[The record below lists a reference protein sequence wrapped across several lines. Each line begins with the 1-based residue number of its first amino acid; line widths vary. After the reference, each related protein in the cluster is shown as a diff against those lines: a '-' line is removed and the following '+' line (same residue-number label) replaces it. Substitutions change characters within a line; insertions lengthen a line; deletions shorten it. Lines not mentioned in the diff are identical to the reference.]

1 MSNDNVPH
9 PPGRLISLRNVVLRI
24 EQEAKLAGSPHSAI
38 ELVLRALRCGEIH
51 AVGVYAGDQTSR
63 SIGPADWEGLII
75 EIAPQR
81 IFEVNGPPTLVVRR
95 LGAPGGSPE
104 VTHVRLDALDV
115 TAWRTRLRL
124 AGYTPKPRGEIH
136 PPAPIEIRCV
146 LAHAPGTGCRA
157 GARCPGAGRQFDRH
171 PKKVALGHGPQA
183 VGAHRS
189 VGKNAVQGRGPSSK
203 QTPQIKLPAPHR

>member
-115 TAWRTRLRL
+115 TAWRDPAETGRVHAKAAWRNTSSCSYRNPVRPRSRP
-124 AGYTPKPRGEIH
+124 GYGLS
-136 PPAPIEIRCV
+136 C
-146 LAHAPGTGCRA
+146 
-157 GARCPGAGRQFDRH
+157 GRSMPWRR
-171 PKKVALGHGPQA
+171 KA
-183 VGAHRS
+183 
-189 VGKNAVQGRGPSSK
+189 
-203 QTPQIKLPAPHR
+203 I